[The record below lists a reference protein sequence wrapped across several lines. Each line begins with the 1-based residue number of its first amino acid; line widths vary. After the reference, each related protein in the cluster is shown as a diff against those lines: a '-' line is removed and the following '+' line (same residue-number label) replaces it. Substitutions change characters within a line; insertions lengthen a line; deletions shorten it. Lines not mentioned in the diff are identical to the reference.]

1 METDYRGEDNCGA
14 PNMQPLTWFRSLRK
28 SNAKKKEKANNKK
41 NKRQREHSGKTLTF
55 SITQNA
61 NSVGIHGDS
70 LSLQFAVEGIDLPQ
84 NVDASFSVWS
94 ILPAAMAAGFN
105 VHIEHPIDPVV
116 AANAEQLT
124 RIWEMWIPN
133 RYRSV
138 TVSGEGE
145 WSRNRKQRFP
155 RVDLYSGGVDST
167 YSILQSASLKHRG
180 YALTVRGLDYRDK
193 NASAKRFPELISKTA
208 PLLKKIN
215 YQQTVVRTDARFDPL
230 SITHGFTLASC
241 LFLLSDLF
249 EEGTIAADQTL
260 VQDMVTF
267 PWGNNHLTNHY
278 LAGSDFAMR
287 TVGADLTRTEKL
299 AVIAGSGVALPF
311 LSFCRKP
318 SIVPSNCGRCD
329 KCVRTKVMLA
339 AAIGRVPEIFIDSQF
354 NKDFVKRLETGG
366 RGRADVFEIYHYAL
380 QHGHIDAVP
389 GLLELVEECRQIET
403 PDPREL

>member
-1 METDYRGEDNCGA
+1 
-14 PNMQPLTWFRSLRK
+14 MQPLTWFRSLRK
-28 SNAKKKEKANNKK
+28 TNAKKKEKANNKK

-105 VHIEHPIDPVV
+105 VHIEHPIDPGV

-167 YSILQSASLKHRG
+167 
-180 YALTVRGLDYRDK
+180 
-193 NASAKRFPELISKTA
+193 
-208 PLLKKIN
+208 
-215 YQQTVVRTDARFDPL
+215 
-230 SITHGFTLASC
+230 
-241 LFLLSDLF
+241 
-249 EEGTIAADQTL
+249 
-260 VQDMVTF
+260 
-267 PWGNNHLTNHY
+267 
-278 LAGSDFAMR
+278 
-287 TVGADLTRTEKL
+287 
-299 AVIAGSGVALPF
+299 
-311 LSFCRKP
+311 
-318 SIVPSNCGRCD
+318 
-329 KCVRTKVMLA
+329 
-339 AAIGRVPEIFIDSQF
+339 
-354 NKDFVKRLETGG
+354 
-366 RGRADVFEIYHYAL
+366 
-380 QHGHIDAVP
+380 
-389 GLLELVEECRQIET
+389 
-403 PDPREL
+403 